1 MFWKVS
7 GSEGTRAAKG
17 TPRGR
22 AVGPGVVLE
31 AEKGF
36 GLDQLRAS
44 KERVLPPTAENL
56 RRQLLRLGEM
66 QEDGN
71 IGLDCSLFSILV
83 AFRAS
88 SNLSTSAPG
97 CQAEK
102 FEAKGSGREAKMAR
116 AILFNERIL
125 NNPDHN

>member
-44 KERVLPPTAENL
+44 KGRVLPPTAENL
-56 RRQLLRLGEM
+56 RQQILKVGGNARGRYYAAHGSKNRL
-66 QEDGN
+66 
-71 IGLDCSLFSILV
+71 C
-83 AFRAS
+83 
-88 SNLSTSAPG
+88 
-97 CQAEK
+97 AERGAAGGK
-102 FEAKGSGREAKMAR
+102 
-116 AILFNERIL
+116 
-125 NNPDHN
+125 

>member
-7 GSEGTRAAKG
+7 GSEGARAAKG

-56 RRQLLRLGEM
+56 RQLGEM

-88 SNLSTSAPG
+88 SNPSTSAPG
-97 CQAEK
+97 RQADK
-102 FEAKGSGREAKMAR
+102 FEAKGSGHEAKMAR
-116 AILFNERIL
+116 AILSTKEY
-125 NNPDHN
+125 

>member
-56 RRQLLRLGEM
+56 RQQTLKVGGNALG
-66 QEDGN
+66 
-71 IGLDCSLFSILV
+71 
-83 AFRAS
+83 R
-88 SNLSTSAPG
+88 
-97 CQAEK
+97 
-102 FEAKGSGREAKMAR
+102 
-116 AILFNERIL
+116 
-125 NNPDHN
+125 

>member
-44 KERVLPPTAENL
+44 EERVLPPTAENL
-56 RRQLLRLGEM
+56 RL
-66 QEDGN
+66 
-71 IGLDCSLFSILV
+71 SLIH
-83 AFRAS
+83 
-88 SNLSTSAPG
+88 
-97 CQAEK
+97 
-102 FEAKGSGREAKMAR
+102 
-116 AILFNERIL
+116 I
-125 NNPDHN
+125 